1 MVLAVIAVPLVLAT
15 LAIPVTVDS
24 PAELARVRFGGPVPF
39 MQQNHSELIP
49 MSGHID
55 FPYHTS
61 FISPWEFPAGFSMLA
76 FLVDVAVV
84 WASLNLIAAG
94 QARRRRRRTV
104 AR

>member
-1 MVLAVIAVPLVLAT
+1 MAAVPLVLAT
-15 LAIPVTVDS
+15 LAIPVTVDG

-39 MQQNHSELIP
+39 IKQNLSELIP
-49 MSGHID
+49 MGGHVD

-61 FISPWEFPAGFSMLA
+61 FLSPWEFPADFSMLA

-84 WASLNLIAAG
+84 WACLHLVAAG
-94 QARRRRRRTV
+94 RARRRQRRAA